1 MPDKSEKKPRGIG
14 KRIQKGQVLNPNGRP
29 KKEASITNIMNEFLD
44 GIEIGAD
51 KINGKKAV
59 VKRIFQ
65 IAMEGDTSMLKYIC
79 DRIDGTPIA
88 AVKQVDDEGKAV
100 GTNNI
105 NISKL
110 SKEEKDLLANIA
122 VKNMGLDE

>member
-1 MPDKSEKKPRGIG
+1 MQEKSTKKKVIG
-14 KRIQKGQVLNPNGRP
+14 KPIEKGQVLNPHGRP
-29 KKEASITNIMNEFLD
+29 KKEASITHIMNTFLD
-44 GIEIGAD
+44 ELELGED

-59 VKRIFQ
+59 VQKIFQ
-65 IAMEGDTSMLKYIC
+65 LAMQGDLPALKYIC

-100 GTNNI
+100 VTNNI
-105 NISKL
+105 NITKL